1 MLELPPA
8 ADFIVVPQNWDT
20 LRAFL
25 AAGTQWRVGPS
36 GHVLGLDYAGAARAI
51 EALGLTFNAL
61 FEGLQIMEAAVL
73 ETQSSPLTRKRR

>member
-8 ADFIVVPQNWDT
+8 ADFLVVPQNWDT

-51 EALGLTFNAL
+51 EALGLTFKQV
-61 FEGLQIMEAAVL
+61 FSGLQVMEDAAL
-73 ETQSSPLTRKRR
+73 EYWASCD